1 MLWKLLVTL
10 VFVVLFLP
18 HEPDLR
24 MGRPTSFSPIILERI
39 QTALFDALDKVRAD
53 LKANRGDGRSYRL
66 SKCIYAEARVFV
78 ASESISSSKEDSS
91 CAHQNILLPIC
102 RS

>member
-39 QTALFDALDKVRAD
+39 QTALFDALDKVR
-53 LKANRGDGRSYRL
+53 RT
-66 SKCIYAEARVFV
+66 
-78 ASESISSSKEDSS
+78 
-91 CAHQNILLPIC
+91 
-102 RS
+102 